1 MLCRIFRG
9 RCHVYCEWCGVV
21 MNVPV
26 NVLVNVL
33 VNAHVN
39 VPVLLCLL
47 ACLLGLSQLTFLLCT
62 ALFLFRLRSSYALSY
77 M

>member
-33 VNAHVN
+33 VNAPVN

-47 ACLLGLSQLTFLLCT
+47 ACLLAWTFATDLSLVYRSLSLSSSLLLC
-62 ALFLFRLRSSYALSY
+62 S
-77 M
+77 